1 MLVQYCV
8 LLPLL
13 VADDEERR
21 SAPAISFRNR
31 KMFFFSLQDNSSNMP
46 ELKLKHT
53 IQIQTGLKCVA
64 MLGRTLRDVAVF
76 KVKSGRGLLT
86 HLTG

>member
-1 MLVQYCV
+1 MMKKGVQ
-8 LLPLL
+8 LQPFHF
-13 VADDEERR
+13 
-21 SAPAISFRNR
+21 AIGRC
-31 KMFFFSLQDNSSNMP
+31 FFSLQDSNSNMP

-64 MLGRTLRDVAVF
+64 KLGRTLRDVAVF